1 MSFVKELMKVERKF
15 PRKHHVYQV
24 ANPPPEEAAPE
35 DTNTTTG
42 GTTTQETTT
51 GPTEEFTT
59 TNTTTAT
66 AGTPGEST
74 SLAPDDSDSVTQTPV
89 PAIPMT
95 VTTSMITS
103 TSVRPSP
110 TAKKSRMSKLE
121 AANQYVYG
129 PKDDTFVRPSTPP
142 LSEMPTNEVRANR
155 AQTMRQSCI
164 LKRVKDIQQER
175 TRLEE
180 KEGKYREDKT
190 IQDPVVA
197 RVVPQALY
205 NKPKISVRDTK
216 SSKFRYL
223 YNRKPPGVTVYFKPA
238 NADEKKKPPFVV
250 AAALGCF

>member
-1 MSFVKELMKVERKF
+1 MSFLKELMKVERKS
-15 PRKHHVYQV
+15 PREHHVYQV
-24 ANPPPEEAAPE
+24 ANPPPEEAAP
-35 DTNTTTG
+35 DDANTTTE
-42 GTTTQETTT
+42 GTTTQETTA
-51 GPTEEFTT
+51 GPTEESTT
-59 TNTTTAT
+59 TNTTTT
-66 AGTPGEST
+66 TGTPDEST
-74 SLAPDDSDSVTQTPV
+74 SLAPEGSDSVTQTPV

-95 VTTSMITS
+95 VTTSMVTS
-103 TSVRPSP
+103 TSMKPSP
-110 TAKKSRMSKLE
+110 KAKKSRMSKLE

-129 PKDDTFVRPSTPP
+129 PKEDTFVRPSMPP
-142 LSEMPTNEVRANR
+142 LSEMPTKEVRANR

-180 KEGKYREDKT
+180 KEGKYKEEKT

-205 NKPKISVRDTK
+205 NKPRISVRDTK

-250 AAALGCF
+250 AAPLGCF